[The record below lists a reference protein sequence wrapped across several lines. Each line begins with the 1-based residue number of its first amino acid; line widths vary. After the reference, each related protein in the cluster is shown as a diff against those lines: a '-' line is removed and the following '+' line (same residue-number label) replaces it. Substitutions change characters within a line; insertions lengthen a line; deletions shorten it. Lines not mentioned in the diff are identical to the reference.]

1 MTELFLDNYLPTM
14 TDKLL
19 FILTSVTQHPIQ
31 EVQGQLLGM
40 SQANAHQWI
49 HLLHPVLT
57 QALADQGLL
66 PARTAD
72 DLATRLTT
80 HQSDDPSSPPLLC
93 KMGPNAQSSAP
104 KIPRIRKSIIVARSS
119 VTP

>member
-1 MTELFLDNYLPTM
+1 MP
-14 TDKLL
+14 DKLL
-19 FILTSVTQHPIQ
+19 FILTSVQQHPIPS
-31 EVQGQLLGM
+31 VQSPLLGM
-40 SQANAHQWI
+40 SQAKAHTWM

-72 DLATRLTT
+72 DLATRLTP

-93 KMGPNAQSSAP
+93 KMGPNDPSSAP
-104 KIPRIRKSIIVARSS
+104 KIPRIRQSIIVASRSGRS
-119 VTP
+119 PANT